1 MNSLIIHMPGSTDRR
16 PNADRLLQ
24 DFPNAQLV
32 DAVDGRD
39 PAQVADLPVFPGN
52 LHKPAYPFA
61 LKGGEMGCFA
71 SHRKCWQLIVD
82 QGWDYAIVAEDD
94 VAISLPDMARSL
106 TMITAYMTPE
116 MFIRL
121 PFKNR
126 EQKGAVI
133 AIDGDSRL
141 LLPRRIGL
149 QTGCQV
155 IGRTAAKRLLSAS
168 EQIDR
173 PVDTFL
179 QMHWVTGQPIH
190 TLLPNGLSEIA
201 GQIGGSTI
209 QQKTRTSE
217 KLMREIKRAWY
228 RTQVKLRPQRP

>member
-1 MNSLIIHMPGSTDRR
+1 MNTLIIHMPGSIERR
-16 PNADRLLQ
+16 PNAERLLR
-24 DFPNAQLV
+24 DLPNAQIV

-39 PAQVADLPVFPGN
+39 PAQVADLRALPGN
-52 LHKPAYPFA
+52 LHKPTYPFA

-71 SHRKCWQLIVD
+71 SHRKCWQMIVD
-82 QGWDYAIVAEDD
+82 NGWDYAIVAEDD
-94 VAISLPDMARSL
+94 VAVSLPDFARTLS
-106 TMITAYMTPE
+106 MITAHMTPD

-126 EQKGAVI
+126 EKTGLVVAT
-133 AIDGDSRL
+133 DGDTRL
-141 LLPRRIGL
+141 LLPRKIGL

-155 IGRTAAKRLLSAS
+155 VGREAAKRLLAKS

-173 PVDTFL
+173 PIDTWL
-179 QMHWVTGQPIH
+179 QMHWVTGQKVH

-209 QQKTRTSE
+209 QQKTRTSG

-228 RTQVKLRPQRP
+228 RAQVRLRPQRP

>member
-1 MNSLIIHMPGSTDRR
+1 
-16 PNADRLLQ
+16 
-24 DFPNAQLV
+24 
-32 DAVDGRD
+32 
-39 PAQVADLPVFPGN
+39 
-52 LHKPAYPFA
+52 
-61 LKGGEMGCFA
+61 
-71 SHRKCWQLIVD
+71 
-82 QGWDYAIVAEDD
+82 
-94 VAISLPDMARSL
+94 
-106 TMITAYMTPE
+106 

-133 AIDGDSRL
+133 ATDGDSRL

-155 IGRTAAKRLLSAS
+155 VGRAAAKRLLATS

-179 QMHWVTGQPIH
+179 QMHWVTGQPVH

-209 QQKTRTSE
+209 QQKTRTSQ

>member
-1 MNSLIIHMPGSTDRR
+1 MNSLIIHMPGSIERR
-16 PNADRLLQ
+16 PNAEKLLR
-24 DFPNAQLV
+24 DLPHAQLV

-39 PAQVADLPVFPGN
+39 PAQVADLRALPGN

-71 SHRKCWQLIVD
+71 SHRKCWQMIVD
-82 QGWDYAIVAEDD
+82 NGWDYAIVAEDD
-94 VAISLPDMARSL
+94 VAVSL
-106 TMITAYMTPE
+106 TDFARTLSMITAHMTPD

-126 EQKGAVI
+126 EKTGIVI
-133 AIDGDSRL
+133 ATDGDTRL
-141 LLPRRIGL
+141 LLPRKIGL

-155 IGRTAAKRLLSAS
+155 VGREAAKRLLAKS

-173 PVDTFL
+173 PIDTWL
-179 QMHWVTGQPIH
+179 QMHWVTGQPVH

-209 QQKTRTSE
+209 QQKTRTSG

-228 RTQVKLRPQRP
+228 RAQVRLRPQRP